1 MGPQMGQKWECQG
14 SKKPIG
20 GTTRNMGCESALAD
34 FLQILLFGVVISPV
48 IKLNAYMAALEE
60 ALTIVLV
67 R

>member
-1 MGPQMGQKWECQG
+1 MG
-14 SKKPIG
+14 S
-20 GTTRNMGCESALAD
+20 ESALAD

-60 ALTIVLV
+60 VWPKVLV